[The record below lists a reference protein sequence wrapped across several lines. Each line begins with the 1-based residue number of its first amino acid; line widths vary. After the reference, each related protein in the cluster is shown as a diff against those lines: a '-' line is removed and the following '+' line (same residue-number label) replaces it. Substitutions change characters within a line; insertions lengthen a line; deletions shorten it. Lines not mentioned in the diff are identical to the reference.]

1 MVGEDLLQTFCEPKG
16 LFFVDNSNINLPCLN
31 KSTLNLNT
39 KGTLY
44 LARNVI
50 DTISSCAWNVSCA
63 GIREGKGLDY
73 ENYNVFL
80 KDTARKVNVSEI
92 LR

>member
-50 DTISSCAWNVSCA
+50 DTISSCA
-63 GIREGKGLDY
+63 
-73 ENYNVFL
+73 
-80 KDTARKVNVSEI
+80 
-92 LR
+92 